1 MINADVFKDGRVAVY
16 QQTVSDSVRFERIRF
31 KFPDSWSGYAKT
43 AVFRH
48 KDTVINVILDPENE
62 LCTGENE
69 CYIPHEV
76 IKYPFFTV
84 SAFGVKDSS
93 VATTERAAVTVFITA

>member
-69 CYIPHEV
+69 CYIP
-76 IKYPFFTV
+76 FFGTMAGRRYV
-84 SAFGVKDSS
+84 EYADNGYV
-93 VATTERAAVTVFITA
+93 